1 MLVKDYISKDFAPAK
16 ISQTAGHALKLVDK
30 FNLTHIP
37 VLEDLEFAGN
47 LSKEILEENEAS
59 TVLSKLKDFF
69 ENFFIDEKASLL
81 DAVQIYHN
89 HTSNVLPIL
98 NQTHHYVGMLMLDD
112 VISGLSS
119 MPLIIEPGSI
129 MIVEIP
135 QKKLSFSEIS
145 NIVES
150 NNAKII
156 GMFVTA
162 YQDENVRVALKL
174 VSENLTSVGETFE
187 RFDYKVVYKFFNDE
201 KEELM
206 KERFEQ
212 LMKYLNI

>member
-16 ISQTAGHALKLVDK
+16 IGQTAGHALELVDK

-37 VLEDLEFAGN
+37 VLEGLEFAGN
-47 LSKEILEENEAS
+47 LSKEILEENDAS
-59 TVLSKLKDFF
+59 TRLSELKDFF

-81 DAVQIYHN
+81 DAVQIYHI

>member
-1 MLVKDYISKDFAPAK
+1 MLVKDYISKDFAPVK
-16 ISQTAGHALKLVDK
+16 ISQTTTHALELAER

-37 VLEDLEFAGN
+37 VLEGLEFTGN
-47 LSKEILEENEAS
+47 LSKEILEENESS
-59 TVLSKLKDFF
+59 TEISKLKDFF
-69 ENFFIDEKASLL
+69 ENFYIDEKASLL

-89 HTSNVLPIL
+89 HTSNILPVL
-98 NQTHHYVGMLMLDD
+98 NRTHHYAGMLMLDD

-145 NIVES
+145 NIAES

-156 GMFVTA
+156 GMFVAA
-162 YQDENVRVALKL
+162 YQGDNARVVLKV